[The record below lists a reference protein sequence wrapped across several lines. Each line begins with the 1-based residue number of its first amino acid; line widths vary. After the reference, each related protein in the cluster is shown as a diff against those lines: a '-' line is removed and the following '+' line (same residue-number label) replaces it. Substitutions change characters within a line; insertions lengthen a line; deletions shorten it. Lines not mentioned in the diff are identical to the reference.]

1 MTGDGS
7 PTRRGFLAAAGTAL
21 LAGCGSLEQLG
32 EDDPETVYAHELP
45 GVDGEGEGEPEPIL
59 AEDVPVDI
67 ERTVLD
73 ERRQRVTELLDTLP
87 MAFGPADVPN
97 GYVRERLV
105 GAAEDA
111 TTYLDDART
120 ATTRLSALES
130 LREARCQARYAAAGW
145 AFVEEDLTESAVQA
159 DHEAAVDDAES
170 LESDHEYVGTDPVE
184 AALVHARVE
193 RNLRLVLDDD
203 HPSIYASE
211 SPLLT
216 VAEWGEHAETAQS
229 RVADSEYLYDR
240 FTASL
245 PADAGSVEETLDSA
259 AESVAADIRDR
270 RDELPPEPTADDYD
284 LVDRLRYRL
293 RDEAEESP
301 ERVTEA
307 QGPASA
313 VLAATEGLVEV
324 GAFDRFRDRVD
335 DGESF
340 GAESVADVRETRNGA
355 LDAIRTALA
364 ESARSELARPVL
376 ARAAWTVAWADESL
390 GRFHGEVGVR
400 RLDDP
405 MERYAT
411 ATLRARSVPDAVER
425 VVDALGA

>member
-1 MTGDGS
+1 MRDGS
-7 PTRRGFLAAAGTAL
+7 PTRRGFLAAAGTTL

-32 EDDPETVYAHELP
+32 EDDRETVYAHELP
-45 GVDGEGEGEPEPIL
+45 QAAEDGDVEPIL
-59 AEDVPVDI
+59 GEDVPVDI

-111 TTYLDDART
+111 TEYVDDART
-120 ATTRLSALES
+120 AETRLSALES
-130 LREARCQARYAAAGW
+130 LREARCQARYAATGW
-145 AFVEEDLTESAVQA
+145 AFVDEELTESAVQA

-170 LESDHEYVGTDPVE
+170 LESDHEYVGTDPVD

-193 RNLRLVLDDD
+193 RNLRLVLDNEP
-203 HPSIYASE
+203 PSIYARE

-216 VAEWGEHAETAQS
+216 VAEWGEHAETARA
-229 RVADSEYLYDR
+229 RVADSRYLYDR
-240 FTASL
+240 FTSSL
-245 PADAGSVEETLDSA
+245 PDDPGTVEETLDAA
-259 AESVAADIRDR
+259 AESLAADLRER
-270 RDELPPEPTADDYD
+270 REELPPEPTEDDYD
-284 LVDRLRYRL
+284 LVDRLRYDL
-293 RDEAEESP
+293 RDEVEWSA

-313 VLAATEGLVEV
+313 VLAATDGLTDSL
-324 GAFDRFRDRVD
+324 AFDRFKERVD

-340 GAESVADVRETRNGA
+340 GAESVADVRETRTTA
-355 LDAIRTALA
+355 LDAIRTALS
-364 ESARSELARPVL
+364 ESPRPALARPVL
-376 ARAAWTVAWADESL
+376 AEAAWTVAWADESL
-390 GRFHGEVGVR
+390 GRFHGEVDVR

-411 ATLRARSVPDAVER
+411 ATLRARSVPTAVEQ
-425 VVDALGA
+425 VVDVLGG